1 MHHIYRKARERAR
14 LSALVEHLEGM
25 PESTYPDEKRAHAT
39 ALAQAK
45 RMYAYAEAS
54 FQQATSTYSDEE
66 LAAFGIQRIA
76 A

>member
-14 LSALVEHLEGM
+14 LSAIVEHLEGM
-25 PESTYPDEKRAHAT
+25 PESTDDTEKRAHAK
-39 ALAQAK
+39 ALAQAR

-66 LAAFGIQRIA
+66 LAALGLMRA